1 VYSIPGALANRQKY
15 TGQEHRVAGTKN
27 ARTGKTS
34 GMWLEETNQKEGK
47 KVQTKDVE
55 EAIKAYDG
63 IVEVGEGSGVQGK
76 RGKAL
81 WSVMWVWSG
90 S

>member
-1 VYSIPGALANRQKY
+1 VYHTWRTCESTEVHWSRAQSGGDQKCENRENL
-15 TGQEHRVAGTKN
+15 GNVA
-27 ARTGKTS
+27 
-34 GMWLEETNQKEGK
+34 ETNKPKKEKK

-81 WSVMWVWSG
+81 WSVM
-90 S
+90 